1 MGVGLLWTA
10 GQVRELQA
18 RGVTVYAMETTEHAR
33 NYCAAPYPRATPADG
48 DAGEAGE
55 AGGVGGAGGGVALVL
70 GNEQIGVDTAVLA
83 AVDGTVEIPTFGL
96 KNSLNVA
103 SAGAIVV
110 YEVLRGWGL
119 LAGDKLPAATV
130 RGE

>member
-1 MGVGLLWTA
+1 MRT
-10 GQVRELQA
+10 LQR
-18 RGVTVYAMETTEHAR
+18 RGVKVYAMETTETAV
-33 NYCAAPYPRATPADG
+33 NYCAAAYAR
-48 DAGEAGE
+48 EH
-55 AGGVGGAGGGVALVL
+55 GVALVL
-70 GNEQIGVDTAVLA
+70 GNEQIGVDTEVLA

-110 YEVLRGWGL
+110 YEVLRGWGCL
-119 LAGDKLPAATV
+119 DGEKLPSCTV